1 MLKAM
6 SSILKKKRQPPAVNI
21 VPLVDVLIILLFFFV
36 FIARLP
42 SQEKKTLNIT
52 LPKMQT
58 AGTNALGQELVIG
71 IDAQGQFYLDQQNVS
86 KEELLAG
93 IYLAAELQKDRPVLI
108 VADAHSQLEALTFAM
123 DECRKQG
130 LDKVRLQT
138 R

>member
-1 MLKAM
+1 M
-6 SSILKKKRQPPAVNI
+6 SSILKKKRPTPTVNI

-42 SQEKKTLNIT
+42 SQEKKTLNIL

-58 AGTNALGQELVIG
+58 AGANALRQELLIG
-71 IDAQGQFYLDQQNVS
+71 IDAQGQFYLDQHSVS
-86 KEELLAG
+86 KEELLTG

-108 VADAHSQLEALTFAM
+108 VADAHSELEALTFVM
-123 DECRKQG
+123 DECRKLG

-138 R
+138 Q

>member
-1 MLKAM
+1 M
-6 SSILKKKRQPPAVNI
+6 SFILKKKRPTPTVNI

-42 SQEKKTLNIT
+42 SQEKKTLNIL

-58 AGTNALGQELVIG
+58 AGANALRQELLIG
-71 IDAQGQFYLDQQNVS
+71 IDAQGQFYLDQHSVS
-86 KEELLAG
+86 KEELLTG

-108 VADAHSQLEALTFAM
+108 VADAHSELEALTFVM

-130 LDKVRLQT
+130 LDKLRLQT
-138 R
+138 Q